1 MKARCL
7 PAFATLQRTEA
18 AAVAAVAATA
28 VAVAVAVESVTPK
41 SISKQRAA
49 NGDEKSIAAG
59 QRHEAFMRNASCLV
73 FG

>member
-18 AAVAAVAATA
+18 AAVAAVAAAA
-28 VAVAVAVESVTPK
+28 VAVAVASVTPK